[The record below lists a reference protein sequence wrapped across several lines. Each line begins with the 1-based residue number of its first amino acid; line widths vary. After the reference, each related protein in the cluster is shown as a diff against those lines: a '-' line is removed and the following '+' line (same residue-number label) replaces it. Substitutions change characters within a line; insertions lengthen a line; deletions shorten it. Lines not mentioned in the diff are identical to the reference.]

1 MKNILIFVL
10 LLAVGQTK
18 AQEMNT
24 TPVLQLHKELLAA
37 IAAKNEPFLREH
49 IRQEF
54 LFTSANG
61 DLLNKEA
68 FVKGFAM
75 NPALKL
81 PLFEPSEQQVII
93 VNEVAVVT
101 AIVHINI
108 IRGNNAPEDLW
119 ERITET
125 YIQDKG
131 QWKLLA
137 SQATFIKR

>member
-1 MKNILIFVL
+1 MK
-10 LLAVGQTK
+10 
-18 AQEMNT
+18 T

-54 LFTSANG
+54 LFTSANA
-61 DLLNKEA
+61 DVLNKEA

-81 PLFEPSEQQVII
+81 PLFEPSGQQVIM
-93 VNEVAVVT
+93 VNETAIVT
-101 AIVHINI
+101 AVVHINI
-108 IRGNNAPEDLW
+108 IRGNNAPEELW

-137 SQATFIKR
+137 SQATFIRR